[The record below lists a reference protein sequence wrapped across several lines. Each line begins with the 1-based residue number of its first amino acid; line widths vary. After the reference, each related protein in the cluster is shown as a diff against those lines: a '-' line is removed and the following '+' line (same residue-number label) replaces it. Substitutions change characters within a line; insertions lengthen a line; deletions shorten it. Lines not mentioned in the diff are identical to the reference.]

1 MPDIVIASGE
11 QAVPA
16 YLGIPA
22 GDGPWPGVVVL
33 HDALGQTDASRD
45 QVDWLAASGYLA
57 VAPDLFARGKRLLC
71 LLAVSRQLVSRQGTA
86 FDDIEAAQAWLVDR
100 PDCTGRTGVIGFCM
114 GGGFALLSATRKGFD
129 VASVNYGPVPK
140 DAEALLAG
148 ACPIVGSYGGRDRM
162 MKGAARRL
170 DDALQA
176 NGVDHDVRECPNAG
190 HAFLEVHGGKL
201 GWVMARLGMRFH
213 GASATDARQ
222 RISAFFADHLEGP
235 RP

>member
-1 MPDIVIASGE
+1 MPDIKIAPGKQTVS
-11 QAVPA
+11 A
-16 YLGIPA
+16 YFGIPA

-33 HDALGQTDASRD
+33 HDALGQTDASRE

-57 VAPDLFARGKRLLC
+57 VAPDLFARRNRLLC
-71 LLAVSRQLVSRQGTA
+71 LLAVSRQLASRQGTA
-86 FDDIEAAQAWLVDR
+86 FDDIKAAQTWLVDR

-162 MKGAARRL
+162 MKGAARHL

-176 NGVDHDVRECPNAG
+176 NGVEHDVREYPDAG
-190 HAFLEVHGGKL
+190 HAFLEVHSGKL

-213 GASATDARQ
+213 GASAADARQ
-222 RISAFFADHLEGP
+222 RILAFFAHQLEGP
-235 RP
+235 QR